1 MSALLTL
8 DSVAAQTPEHRLL
21 FSGLSLALQSER
33 VGLVGRNGSGKS
45 TLLRIVSGETAPAA
59 GSVRVSGN
67 VGTLV
72 QAWPPDITVAEALGL
87 DEPLALLQRIATG
100 EGEADDFA
108 AADWTLEPRLEAAFA
123 EVGLGDI
130 GFDRAMGSL
139 SGGERTRVG
148 IARLLVEKP
157 ELLLLDEPT
166 NNLDADGRA
175 AIHGLIGRW
184 SGGILVASH
193 DRAVLEAMDRIV
205 ELTPV
210 GVRIVGGGWSA
221 FAAQRERERE
231 AAADQLERTEGAL
244 REARR
249 TAQRRQEAQARRD
262 KAGRA
267 FAAKGSEPKI
277 LLGAQARRAEET
289 SGRTK
294 RLGEREVSAAETEAG
309 EARARVEVLTPI
321 AIDLPKSGTPSN
333 TRLLTLDQVAVD
345 FRGRTLGPWS
355 LEIRGPERVAVE
367 GPNGSGKTTLLKV
380 ATGAIAPA
388 GGTVVRAEKP
398 IVLLDQHVELLAPQE
413 SIVANFC
420 RLNPLLGER
429 EAYAASA
436 SFGFRNRNAEQLVGT
451 LSGGERL
458 RAGLACTLAGERPP
472 WLLILDE
479 PTNHLDLESI
489 ELLERALREFDG
501 GLLVVSHDR
510 AFLEAI
516 GIERRFNVAA
526 HPAPT
531 G

>member
-8 DSVAAQTPEHRLL
+8 DSVAAHTPEQRLL
-21 FSGLSLALQSER
+21 FSGLSLALNAER

-45 TLLRIVSGETAPAA
+45 TLLRIVAGELAPAA
-59 GSVRVSGN
+59 GAVGLSGT
-67 VGTLV
+67 VGTL
-72 QAWPPDITVAEALGL
+72 QQGFPPEITVADALGVS
-87 DEPLALLQRIATG
+87 EPLTLLARVVAG
-100 EGEADDFA
+100 EGNADDFA
-108 AADWTLEPRLEAAFA
+108 AADWTLEPRLEAALA
-123 EVGLGDI
+123 EVGLTGI
-130 GFDRAMGSL
+130 GFDRAIGSL

-157 ELLLLDEPT
+157 DLLLLDEPT

-175 AIHGLIGRW
+175 AIHDLIARW
-184 SGGILVASH
+184 SRGVLVASH
-193 DRAVLEAMDRIV
+193 DREVLELMDRIV

-210 GVRIVGGGWSA
+210 GVRIVGGGWTA
-221 FAAQRERERE
+221 FAEQRERERQ
-231 AAADQLERTEGAL
+231 AAADQLERSEGAL
-244 REARR
+244 RDAKR

-277 LLGAQARRAEET
+277 FLGAPARRAEET

-294 RLGEREVSAAETEAG
+294 RLGEREVSEAEAEAAES
-309 EARARVEVLTPI
+309 RAKVEVLTPI

-333 TRLLTLDQVAVD
+333 ARLLSLDEVTVELG
-345 FRGRTLGPWS
+345 GRKLGPWS

-380 ATGAIAPA
+380 ATGALTPSN
-388 GGTVVRAEKP
+388 GTVVRAEQR
-398 IVLLDQHVELLAPQE
+398 IVLLDQHVDLLDPST
-413 SIVANFC
+413 SIVANYR
-420 RLNPLLGER
+420 RLNPSLGER
-429 EAYAASA
+429 EAYAACA
-436 SFGFRNRNAEQLVGT
+436 RFGFRNRNAEQLVGT

-489 ELLERALREFDG
+489 ELLEGALREFDG
-501 GLLVVSHDR
+501 ALLVVSHDR
-510 AFLEAI
+510 AFLDAI
-516 GIERRFNVAA
+516 GIERAVSVV
-526 HPAPT
+526 
-531 G
+531 